1 LAMLRKN
8 IEMQLNVLV
17 RCTES
22 MPTALSQ
29 QNVP

>member
-1 LAMLRKN
+1 MAAVGNAEKN
-8 IEMQLNVLV
+8 NEMELNVLV

-29 QNVP
+29 